1 MEKSFLPLVSFLVVI
16 GLVNFAAL
24 WFIHAR
30 LMLRMDEL
38 ENLINELGSMV
49 GEWIDG
55 QSKE

>member
-16 GLVNFAAL
+16 GLANFAAL
-24 WFIHAR
+24 WFVYSSLTR
-30 LMLRMDEL
+30 RMGEL

-55 QSKE
+55 QEK